1 MSSASKP
8 DISVDT
14 FAKGYKAKLKNRRI
28 FVFPSE
34 DKREWFIRFRIL
46 ADRKR
51 REIRNTEL
59 ILSDEAFSVLVSF
72 YLKLQRIC

>member
-1 MSSASKP
+1 MS
-8 DISVDT
+8 DISVGH
-14 FAKGYKAKLKNRRI
+14 FVSGYKAKLKNRRI
-28 FVFPSE
+28 YVYPSE
-34 DKREWFIRFRIL
+34 DKREWFIRLKIL

-51 REIRNTEL
+51 REIRTTEL